1 MTGCTGAPAASADS
15 VRGFQTSPF
24 KSGLNLAGLQSELQ
38 AMPTPIFTIRLPKPT
53 QDQLAEIAGVV
64 GASSPRAFAREILE
78 TVLSGDPA
86 RINAFNV
93 RLIEGVTRQFQ
104 LPGVQVVAAAVVPKA
119 KPKKRRPK
127 RGRG

>member
-1 MTGCTGAPAASADS
+1 
-15 VRGFQTSPF
+15 
-24 KSGLNLAGLQSELQ
+24 
-38 AMPTPIFTIRLPKPT
+38 MPTPIFTIRLPKPT
-53 QDQLAEIAGVV
+53 QDQLAELAGVV

-119 KPKKRRPK
+119 KPKKRRRK